1 MWHQLEFQQ
10 VQDHY
15 RQLNSIAIQN
25 GKGTVYRSKWYALGS
40 IFNSQWQRKHQWKE
54 NPLKVLPLIVLL
66 WISFSGSTPHN

>member
-25 GKGTVYRSKWYALGS
+25 GKGTVIDQSGMPWALYS
-40 IFNSQWQRKHQWKE
+40 IHSGKE
-54 NPLKVLPLIVLL
+54 N
-66 WISFSGSTPHN
+66 ISGKKIL